1 MAATPE
7 GAVKR
12 KVSKYLNS
20 RNDIY
25 YFMPVQYGYGASTLD
40 YLVAVSF
47 GEHAIFFAI
56 ETKKPGG
63 KPTERQQLLMA
74 QMGAVGVKTFVID
87 GDEGIEE
94 LDRWLTTLKL
104 NQTPGSRD

>member
-20 RNDIY
+20 RNDTF

-40 YLVAVSF
+40 YLAAVSF

-63 KPTERQQLLMA
+63 KPTERQKLQMA
-74 QMGAVGVKTFVID
+74 QMNAVGIKTFVID
-87 GDEGIEE
+87 GDEGIKE
-94 LDRWLTTLKL
+94 LDTWLNSLNW